1 MVCRLESLVHGI
13 LQKLSIGLKET
24 LIQRA
29 DWFTYYD
36 KKKNKQKKQLFET
49 TENKLRW
56 LFLKNNL
63 VIKNNF
69 ESVCSNLYEL

>member
-1 MVCRLESLVHGI
+1 MFCRLESFVRGI

-29 DWFTYYD
+29 DCSRILKKE
-36 KKKNKQKKQLFET
+36 KKKQMFEA
-49 TENKLRW
+49 TENRSRW

-63 VIKNNF
+63 VLKNNV
-69 ESVCSNLYEL
+69 ESVRRNLNKL